1 MVVRVMH
8 SLRRVFCYILV
19 LILPTAGVAGAYA
32 AGAVDEL
39 QRGPKVGAAI
49 PHSLKVPDQHGQER
63 DFKGLARKRGL
74 VILFSRSLGW

>member
-1 MVVRVMH
+1 MH
-8 SLRRVFCYILV
+8 PLRRVFYILLV
-19 LILPTAGVAGAYA
+19 LVLPTAGAAGAYA

-39 QRGPKVGAAI
+39 QRGPKVGTAI

-63 DFKGLARKRGL
+63 DFKALARKRGL